1 MAIEKKVDVAF
12 NYSKDRIHV
21 KGKGVELFLQVSSSE
36 LSKVYWGGN
45 GKGIL
50 KLTVEEDAE

>member
-12 NYSKDRIHV
+12 NYANDKITV
-21 KGKGVELFLQVSSSE
+21 KGKGVDLVLQVSSSE

-50 KLTVEEDAE
+50 KLTVEE